1 MKKCTGIGLF
11 LMGVGSAVMI
21 QQIKN
26 GNMKKFISNMNKKKI
41 QAIDELEDMM

>member
-1 MKKCTGIGLF
+1 
-11 LMGVGSAVMI
+11 MGVGSAVMI

-26 GNMKKFISNMNKKKI
+26 GNMKRFISSMNKKKI